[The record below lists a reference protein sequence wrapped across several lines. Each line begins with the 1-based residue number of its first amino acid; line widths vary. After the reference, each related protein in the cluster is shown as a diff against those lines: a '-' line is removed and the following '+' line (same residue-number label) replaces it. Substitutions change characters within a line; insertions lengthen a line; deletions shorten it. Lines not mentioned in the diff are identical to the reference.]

1 MAVHVNGATSPNLR
15 ESVIIIDAAGLIL
28 RFDGGAEHTFG
39 YPADEVVGRNVR
51 LLMPEP
57 YQAEHDQY
65 LADYRSTGEA
75 HIIGTGR
82 EVMATR
88 KNGSRFPAQLSVTE
102 IEVDGTRAFVGI
114 LRDITAQVAANAESH
129 AREIAL
135 EAVSKTV
142 SELSRQREEAE
153 EREFLNQQRFEA
165 VVANTPSAI
174 SVRDLQHRY
183 TMVNEAFCQLFG
195 KAAVEDVIGKTEDEI
210 LPPAALECS
219 RRAAVRILTGKHLI
233 EEESIT
239 LGEETI
245 SVMTQRF
252 PLHNSAGETTELVT
266 IRTDITHRKRIE
278 HETSERALWEERVWA
293 AIGNGTLLVYSQPI
307 VDIATR
313 EKVAEELLIRLGSVG
328 SESILNPNEFLP
340 QCEKYGLMPV
350 IDRYMV
356 GCAIDLARTGR
367 AVSVNIT
374 GQTIGDP
381 AAMTEILAALTAA
394 GPDATDKIHFEIT
407 ETIAIAAPKTAKVFS
422 QGMRELGCR
431 VSLDDFGTGYGAF
444 TELRNLHLDILKI
457 DQSFVQH
464 MLEDAA
470 DERAVKTI
478 IVVAK
483 AYGLTT
489 IAEGVESE
497 AVLEKLA
504 ELGADRAQGY
514 LFSKPQPIV

>member
-1 MAVHVNGATSPNLR
+1 
-15 ESVIIIDAAGLIL
+15 
-28 RFDGGAEHTFG
+28 
-39 YPADEVVGRNVR
+39 
-51 LLMPEP
+51 
-57 YQAEHDQY
+57 
-65 LADYRSTGEA
+65 
-75 HIIGTGR
+75 
-82 EVMATR
+82 
-88 KNGSRFPAQLSVTE
+88 
-102 IEVDGTRAFVGI
+102 
-114 LRDITAQVAANAESH
+114 
-129 AREIAL
+129 
-135 EAVSKTV
+135 
-142 SELSRQREEAE
+142 
-153 EREFLNQQRFEA
+153 
-165 VVANTPSAI
+165 VANTPSAI

-195 KAAVEDVIGKTEDEI
+195 KTAVEDVIGKTEDEI

-239 LGEETI
+239 RGEETI

-252 PLHNSAGETTELVT
+252 SLHNSAGETTELVT

-278 HETSERALWEERVWA
+278 HETTERALWEERVWA
-293 AIGNGTLLVYSQPI
+293 AISYGTLLVYSQPI

-328 SESILNPNEFLP
+328 SDAILEPNEFLP

-381 AAMTEILAALTAA
+381 TAMSEILEALTAA

-431 VSLDDFGTGYGAF
+431 VSLDDFGTGYDAF